1 LWHWLFGYRREITDP
16 ELGILTFKNRSWRV
30 RTAGGLPM
38 LLVAGRRGPDEA
50 LCQIGRETLAQLAA
64 LEAGARRYLAGTGR
78 SQAWPALTLSAVE
91 IGRPAAEWVR
101 NEIAQGNPRAAE
113 MMLQGVPVVSLQ
125 FEIVGDRNVA
135 DVTFL
140 YGVPVAWDYH

>member
-1 LWHWLFGYRREITDP
+1 
-16 ELGILTFKNRSWRV
+16 
-30 RTAGGLPM
+30 M
-38 LLVAGRRGPDEA
+38 LLAAGRRGPDEV

-78 SQAWPALTLSAVE
+78 SQSWPALTLSAVE

-101 NEIAQGNPRAAE
+101 HEIAQGNPRAAE
-113 MMLQGVPVVSLQ
+113 MILQGVPVVSLQ
-125 FEIVGDRNVA
+125 FEIVGDRNVV
-135 DVTFL
+135 DVIFL